1 MRIAMLGAGNVAK
14 HLSKALIRSG
24 NPVVQVWSRNNEN
37 AIDLALKIGAN
48 SIADFQEIDE
58 DVDLVII
65 AVNDD
70 AISSIA
76 NLIPKKDNRIV
87 AHTSGSTDISVLNMH
102 SKSAVLYPLQTFSK
116 NIGLDFTKVPL
127 CIEST
132 DEATEAQLLNLAH
145 QLSEKVEVVSS
156 ENRVKLHISAVFA
169 CNFTNYLYTV
179 SQELLESSSLSFDLI
194 KPLIFETVNKIVDNA
209 PENVQTGPA
218 KRNDEQIMTKH
229 LEILESNSEWQKLY
243 RLISQNIVK
252 KYAHSKSPVK

>member
-1 MRIAMLGAGNVAK
+1 MLGAGNVAK